1 MRKFVLI
8 GTGVRSSMYLESL
21 AGNFKDV
28 GEIAAICDTNQTR
41 MDYWADFLH
50 SKYGLPQLPTYKA
63 ADFDRMIAE
72 IKPDTV
78 IVTTVDRTH
87 HKYICRAMELGC
99 DVITEKPMTV
109 DAAKCQQIIDTVKST
124 GKHLTVT
131 FNYRYSPRNTKIKEL
146 LKGSDTA
153 AIKAA
158 TDAFEQK
165 LMKLGEAI
173 YKQQQEAAA
182 AAGAAGANPGA
193 APQSDNNTK
202 KDDGNVVDAEVVD

>member
-146 LKGSDTA
+146 LKEG
-153 AIKAA
+153 IV
-158 TDAFEQK
+158 
-165 LMKLGEAI
+165 
-173 YKQQQEAAA
+173 
-182 AAGAAGANPGA
+182 
-193 APQSDNNTK
+193 
-202 KDDGNVVDAEVVD
+202 GNVTSVHFEWLLNTSHGADYFRRWHRDKNNSGGLLVHKSTHHFDLVNW